1 MAYCDTGV
9 PPCRAREGKP
19 EAGFAFCIGSEPGML
34 LQASRGQ
41 QNGNSDLCTLC
52 DDSRDLDL
60 IAMSLVETERLSYA
74 IQGGDIRIQSALEL
88 LGRRSTQYS
97 S

>member
-1 MAYCDTGV
+1 MVYCDTGV

-41 QNGNSDLCTLC
+41 QNGNSDLCTLR
-52 DDSRDLDL
+52 DDSRDLDP
-60 IAMSLVETERLSYA
+60 IAMSLVETEGLIHAVR
-74 IQGGDIRIQSALEL
+74 GGDMRIESALEL